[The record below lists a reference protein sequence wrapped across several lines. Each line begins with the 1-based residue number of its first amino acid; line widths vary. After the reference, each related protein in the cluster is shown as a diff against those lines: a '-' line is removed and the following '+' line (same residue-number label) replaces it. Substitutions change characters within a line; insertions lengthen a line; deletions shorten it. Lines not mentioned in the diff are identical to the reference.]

1 MTVLPARPIAADR
14 RLEAV
19 RAPMMGAPI
28 APHTYS
34 FLAIM
39 ALVGWSIVFSLFA
52 VTRRRIVHY
61 L

>member
-1 MTVLPARPIAADR
+1 MRQLAGLECPAE
-14 RLEAV
+14 LEAV
-19 RAPMMGAPI
+19 RAPLMGAPI

-39 ALVGWSIVFSLFA
+39 ALVGWGLVFSLFA